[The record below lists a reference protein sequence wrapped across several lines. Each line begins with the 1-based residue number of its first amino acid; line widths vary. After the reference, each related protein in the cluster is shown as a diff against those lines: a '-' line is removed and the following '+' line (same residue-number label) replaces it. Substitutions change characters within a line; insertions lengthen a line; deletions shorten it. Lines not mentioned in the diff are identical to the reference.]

1 MPSPPIQDDRDRPS
15 KGPRSGNPQKGAGS
29 GFLDRGVHHPLSRL
43 WRTILLLTLV
53 VLIGA
58 LGYHRLAHTGY
69 LDSFYMAITTLFT
82 VGFRELGEV
91 TATTKLFTIF
101 YLIAGLGIATY
112 AISSLTALIVEGD
125 LKGYLKERRME
136 KRLAELT
143 DHIIVC
149 GLGKVGFQ
157 AAWEFKQAGIPFV
170 IVEKLPGKSGNLRFE
185 GDIILV
191 GDALDELV
199 LERAGIQRARGLVA
213 AVGSD
218 ADNVLVTLTAK
229 QMAPELVVVA
239 RAARLGTEKK
249 LQAAGADHIVSPY
262 EIGGRRMAQLLL
274 TPDLLNYVDLVVDKK
289 PVEMAIEHVLVH
301 PRSRLVGATMRDI
314 RLRDTTGALVAGI
327 VRPGE
332 GLRFN
337 PRGSEM
343 FEAGDV
349 LLVMGTHQA
358 LKNMEA
364 MARGE

>member
-1 MPSPPIQDDRDRPS
+1 MRSSRIKPGRERSPNGGESSSLRRAQSSGYLDRDI
-15 KGPRSGNPQKGAGS
+15 
-29 GFLDRGVHHPLSRL
+29 HHPLSRL

-58 LGYHRLAHTGY
+58 LGYHRLAKTGY
-69 LDSFYMAITTLFT
+69 LDSFYMAIITLFT

-91 TATTKLFTIF
+91 NSATKLFTIF
-101 YLIAGLGIATY
+101 YLITGLGIATY
-112 AISSLTALIVEGD
+112 ALSSLTALIVEGD

-136 KRLAELT
+136 KRLASLT

-157 AAWEFKQAGIPFV
+157 AAWEFKQAGLPFV
-170 IVEKLPGKSGNLRFE
+170 IIEKLPSKSGNLRFE
-185 GDIILV
+185 GDIILI
-191 GDALDELV
+191 GDAMDELV
-199 LERAGIQRARGLVA
+199 LERAGIHRARGLIA

-229 QMAPELVVVA
+229 QMAPELMVVA

-249 LQAAGADHIVSPY
+249 LMAAGADHIVCPY

-274 TPDLLNYVDLVVDKK
+274 TPDLLNYVDLVVDKR
-289 PVEMAIEHVLVH
+289 PVEMAIEHILVH
-301 PRSRLVGATMRDI
+301 PRSKLAGATMRDV

-327 VRPGE
+327 IRPGE

-337 PRGSEM
+337 PRGSET

-349 LLVMGTHQA
+349 ILAMGTHQA
-358 LKNMEA
+358 LKNMEDL
-364 MARGE
+364 ARGD

>member
-1 MPSPPIQDDRDRPS
+1 MEHGGLLGQ
-15 KGPRSGNPQKGAGS
+15 GA
-29 GFLDRGVHHPLSRL
+29 DHPLNRL
-43 WRTILLLTLV
+43 WGTILLLALV
-53 VLIGA
+53 VLAGA
-58 LGYHRLAHTGY
+58 AGYHLLARTTF
-69 LDSFYMAITTLFT
+69 LDSLYMAVITLFT
-82 VGFRELGEV
+82 VGFRELGDVNSE
-91 TATTKLFTIF
+91 TKVFTIV
-101 YLIAGLGIATY
+101 YLVTGLGIATY

-136 KRLAELT
+136 KRLAALT
-143 DHIIVC
+143 EHIIVC

-170 IVEKLPGKSGNLRFE
+170 IVEKLPTKSGNLRFE
-185 GDIILV
+185 GDLILI

-199 LERAGIQRARGLVA
+199 LERAGIRRARGLIA

-229 QMAPELVVVA
+229 QMAPDLLVVA

-249 LQAAGADHIVSPY
+249 LRAAGADHIVSPY

-289 PVEMAIEHVLVH
+289 PVEMAIEHILVS
-301 PRSRLVGATMRDI
+301 PGSRLVGCSMREI

-327 VRPGE
+327 IRPGE
-332 GLRFN
+332 GMHFN
-337 PRGSEM
+337 PRGHET

-349 LLVMGTHQA
+349 LLAMGTHGA
-358 LKNMEA
+358 LHELETLA
-364 MARGE
+364 HGPSGPG

>member
-1 MPSPPIQDDRDRPS
+1 M
-15 KGPRSGNPQKGAGS
+15 
-29 GFLDRGVHHPLSRL
+29 
-43 WRTILLLTLV
+43 V
-53 VLIGA
+53 VLIGT
-58 LGYHRLAHTGY
+58 LGYHRLGHIGF
-69 LDSFYMAITTLFT
+69 LDSAYMAIITLFT
-82 VGFRELGEV
+82 VGFRELGDV
-91 TATTKLFTIF
+91 NDATKLFTIF

-136 KRLAELT
+136 KRLAALT

-170 IVEKLPGKSGNLRFE
+170 IVEKLPTKSGNLRFE
-185 GDIILV
+185 GDIILI

-199 LERAGIQRARGLVA
+199 LERAGIHRARGLIA

-229 QMAPELVVVA
+229 QMAPEVVVVA

-274 TPDLLNYVDLVVDKK
+274 TPDLMNYVDLVIDKK
-289 PVEMAIEHVLVH
+289 PVEMAIEHILVH
-301 PRSRLVGATMRDI
+301 PRSRLVGFTMRDI

-327 VRPGE
+327 IRPGE
-332 GLRFN
+332 GLHFN
-337 PRGSEM
+337 PRGGET
-343 FEAGDV
+343 FEAGDLV
-349 LLVMGTHQA
+349 LAMGTHQA
-358 LKNMEA
+358 LKALEI
-364 MARGE
+364 MASGE

>member
-1 MPSPPIQDDRDRPS
+1 MVNPRIKPDRE
-15 KGPRSGNPQKGAGS
+15 RSLHGGESGRLKQNQSA
-29 GFLDRGVHHPLSRL
+29 GFLDRDIHHPLSRL
-43 WRTILLLTLV
+43 WRTLLLLTLV

-58 LGYHRLAHTGY
+58 LGYHRLARTGY
-69 LDSFYMAITTLFT
+69 LDSFYMAIITLFT

-91 TATTKLFTIF
+91 NDATKLFTIF
-101 YLIAGLGIATY
+101 YLITGLGIATY

-136 KRLAELT
+136 KRLAALT

-170 IVEKLPGKSGNLRFE
+170 IVEKLATKSGNLRFE
-185 GDIILV
+185 GDIILI

-199 LERAGIQRARGLVA
+199 LERAGIQQARGLIA

-229 QMAPELVVVA
+229 QMAPDLVVVA

-289 PVEMAIEHVLVH
+289 PVEMAIEHILVN
-301 PRSRLVGATMRDI
+301 PRSKLAGSTMRET

-327 VRPGE
+327 IRPGE

-337 PRGSEM
+337 PRGSET
-343 FEAGDV
+343 FEPGDV
-349 LLVMGTHQA
+349 ILAMGTHQA
-358 LKNMEA
+358 LKDLETLA
-364 MARGE
+364 HGE

>member
-1 MPSPPIQDDRDRPS
+1 M
-15 KGPRSGNPQKGAGS
+15 
-29 GFLDRGVHHPLSRL
+29 
-43 WRTILLLTLV
+43 V

-58 LGYHRLAHTGY
+58 LGYHHLARIGY

-82 VGFRELGEV
+82 VGFREMGDV
-91 TATTKLFTIF
+91 NSATKLFTIF
-101 YLIAGLGIATY
+101 YLITGLGIATY

-136 KRLAELT
+136 KRLEALR

-170 IVEKLPGKSGNLRFE
+170 IVEKLPSKSGNLRLE
-185 GDIILV
+185 GDIILI

-199 LERAGIQRARGLVA
+199 LTKAGIHQARGLIA

-229 QMAPELVVVA
+229 QMAPDLVVVA

-249 LQAAGADHIVSPY
+249 LKAAGADHIVSPY

-274 TPDLLNYVDLVVDKK
+274 TPDLLNYVDVMVDKK
-289 PVEMAIEHVLVH
+289 PVELAIEHILVN
-301 PRSRLVGATMRDI
+301 PGSRIVGASMREI
-314 RLRDTTGALVAGI
+314 RLRDVTGALVAGI
-327 VRPGE
+327 IRPGE

-337 PRGSEM
+337 PRGSEV

-349 LLVMGTHQA
+349 LLAMGTHQA
-358 LKNMEA
+358 LENLERL
-364 MARGE
+364 ARGDSPES

>member
-1 MPSPPIQDDRDRPS
+1 M
-15 KGPRSGNPQKGAGS
+15 
-29 GFLDRGVHHPLSRL
+29 
-43 WRTILLLTLV
+43 
-53 VLIGA
+53 
-58 LGYHRLAHTGY
+58 
-69 LDSFYMAITTLFT
+69 
-82 VGFRELGEV
+82 
-91 TATTKLFTIF
+91 
-101 YLIAGLGIATY
+101 
-112 AISSLTALIVEGD
+112 
-125 LKGYLKERRME
+125 
-136 KRLAELT
+136 
-143 DHIIVC
+143 
-149 GLGKVGFQ
+149 
-157 AAWEFKQAGIPFV
+157 
-170 IVEKLPGKSGNLRFE
+170 EKLPSKSGNLRFE
-185 GDIILV
+185 GDIILI

-229 QMAPELVVVA
+229 QMAPDLVVVA

-289 PVEMAIEHVLVH
+289 PVEMAIEHILVH
-301 PRSRLVGATMRDI
+301 PSSRLVGATMRDI

-327 VRPGE
+327 IRPGE

-349 LLVMGTHQA
+349 HAGDGDAPGLEEHGGPGPGGVAAHTGHGWAHPQQRREPCLRSNA
-358 LKNMEA
+358 PCS
-364 MARGE
+364 

>member
-1 MPSPPIQDDRDRPS
+1 MPAPPFQDDRDRPS
-15 KGPRSGNPQKGAGS
+15 KGAESGRLRKGAGT
-29 GFLDRGVHHPLSRL
+29 GFLDRGIHHPLSRL

-58 LGYHRLAHTGY
+58 LGYHRLARTGY

-91 TATTKLFTIF
+91 TSATKLFTIF
-101 YLIAGLGIATY
+101 YLITGLGIATY

-170 IVEKLPGKSGNLRFE
+170 IVEKLPSKSGNLRFE
-185 GDIILV
+185 GDIILI
-191 GDALDELV
+191 GDAMDELV

-229 QMAPELVVVA
+229 QMAPDLVVVA

-289 PVEMAIEHVLVH
+289 PVEMAIEHILVH

-349 LLVMGTHQA
+349 MLVMGTHQA
-358 LKNMEA
+358 LKNMEELA
-364 MARGE
+364 KSE

>member
-1 MPSPPIQDDRDRPS
+1 MLSPRIQADRGRPP
-15 KGPRSGNPQKGAGS
+15 KGGAAGSLKRTPGAG
-29 GFLDRGVHHPLSRL
+29 FQDRGIHHPLSRL
-43 WRTILLLTLV
+43 WRTVLLLTLV

-58 LGYHRLAHTGY
+58 LGYHRLAGTGY
-69 LDSFYMAITTLFT
+69 LDSFYMAIITLFT
-82 VGFRELGEV
+82 VGFRELGDV
-91 TATTKLFTIF
+91 NSATKLFTIF
-101 YLIAGLGIATY
+101 YLITGLGIATY

-136 KRLAELT
+136 KRLAALT
-143 DHIIVC
+143 EHIIVC

-170 IVEKLPGKSGNLRFE
+170 IVEKLPTKSGNLRFE
-185 GDIILV
+185 GEIILI

-199 LERAGIQRARGLVA
+199 LERAGIHRARGLIA

-229 QMAPELVVVA
+229 QLAPDLVVVA

-274 TPDLLNYVDLVVDKK
+274 TPDLLNYVDLIVDKK
-289 PVEMAIEHVLVH
+289 PVEMAIEHILVN
-301 PRSRLVGATMRDI
+301 PRSKLVGATMREI

-327 VRPGE
+327 IRPGE

-358 LKNMEA
+358 LKNMEE
-364 MARGE
+364 MARG

>member
-1 MPSPPIQDDRDRPS
+1 MVLPNYEGGRERPVAQ
-15 KGPRSGNPQKGAGS
+15 GQSGRARKFSSG
-29 GFLDRGVHHPLSRL
+29 GFLDSGIHHPLSRL

-53 VLIGA
+53 VVIGA
-58 LGYHRLAHTGY
+58 LGYHRLAGTGY
-69 LDSFYMAITTLFT
+69 LDSFYMAIITLFT
-82 VGFRELGEV
+82 VGFRELGDV
-91 TATTKLFTIF
+91 NHATKLFTIF
-101 YLIAGLGIATY
+101 YLITGLGIATY

-136 KRLAELT
+136 KRLAALA

-157 AAWEFKQAGIPFV
+157 AAWEFKQAGVPFV
-170 IVEKLPGKSGNLRFE
+170 IVEKLPSKSGNLRFE
-185 GDIILV
+185 QDLILI
-191 GDALDELV
+191 GDAMDELV
-199 LERAGIQRARGLVA
+199 LERAGIHRARALVA

-289 PVEMAIEHVLVH
+289 PVEMAIEHILVH
-301 PRSRLVGATMRDI
+301 PKSRLVGATMREM
-314 RLRDTTGALVAGI
+314 RLRDTTGVLVAGI
-327 VRPGE
+327 IRPGE

-337 PRGSEM
+337 PKGGER

-349 LLVMGTHQA
+349 MLVMGTHQA
-358 LKNMEA
+358 LKNMESV
-364 MARGE
+364 ARGD

>member
-1 MPSPPIQDDRDRPS
+1 
-15 KGPRSGNPQKGAGS
+15 
-29 GFLDRGVHHPLSRL
+29 
-43 WRTILLLTLV
+43 V
-53 VLIGA
+53 VLIGT
-58 LGYHRLAHTGY
+58 LGYHRLGHTGF
-69 LDSFYMAITTLFT
+69 LDSAYMAIITLFT
-82 VGFRELGEV
+82 VGFRELGDV
-91 TATTKLFTIF
+91 NDATKLFTIF
-101 YLIAGLGIATY
+101 YLITGLGIATY
-112 AISSLTALIVEGD
+112 VLSSLTALIVEGD

-136 KRLAELT
+136 KRLAALK

-170 IVEKLPGKSGNLRFE
+170 IVEKLPAKAGNLRFE
-185 GDIILV
+185 GDLLLI

-199 LERAGIQRARGLVA
+199 LERAGIMRARGLIA

-229 QMAPELVVVA
+229 QMAPNVVVVA

-274 TPDLLNYVDLVVDKK
+274 TPDLMNYVDLVIDKK
-289 PVEMAIEHVLVH
+289 PVEMAIEHILVH
-301 PRSRLVGATMRDI
+301 PRSRLVGFTMRDI

-327 VRPGE
+327 IRPGE
-332 GLRFN
+332 GLHFN
-337 PRGSEM
+337 PRGGET

-349 LLVMGTHQA
+349 VLAMGTHQA
-358 LKNMEA
+358 LKALEI
-364 MARGE
+364 MASGE

>member
-1 MPSPPIQDDRDRPS
+1 MFSPRISGDRDKGS
-15 KGPRSGNPQKGAGS
+15 KGGRLKKAGY
-29 GFLDRGVHHPLSRL
+29 LNRDIHHPLSRL

-53 VLIGA
+53 VLVGA
-58 LGYHRLAHTGY
+58 LGYHRLAKTGY

-82 VGFRELGEV
+82 VGFRELGV
-91 TATTKLFTIF
+91 VNGATKLFTIF
-101 YLIAGLGIATY
+101 YLITGLGIATY

-136 KRLAELT
+136 KRLAGLT

-157 AAWEFKQAGIPFV
+157 AAWELKQAGTPFV
-170 IVEKLPGKSGNLRFE
+170 IVEILSSKSGNLRFE
-185 GDIILV
+185 GDIILI
-191 GDALDELV
+191 GDALDELI
-199 LERAGIQRARGLVA
+199 LAKAGIHRARGLIA

-229 QMAPELVVVA
+229 QMAPNLMVVA

-289 PVEMAIEHVLVH
+289 PVEMAIEHILVN
-301 PRSRLVGATMRDI
+301 PGSKLVGSTMREI
-314 RLRDTTGALVAGI
+314 RLRDTTGVLVAGI
-327 VRPGE
+327 IRPGE
-332 GLRFN
+332 GLHFN
-337 PRGSEM
+337 PRGSET
-343 FEAGDV
+343 FEPGDV
-349 LLVMGTHQA
+349 LLAMGTHQA
-358 LKNMEA
+358 LKSMEEI
-364 MARGE
+364 ARGE

>member
-1 MPSPPIQDDRDRPS
+1 MSPTQVRTTRESKPVDDRHGHVRRA
-15 KGPRSGNPQKGAGS
+15 KSG
-29 GFLDRGVHHPLSRL
+29 GFLDRGIHHPLSRL

-53 VLIGA
+53 VVIGA
-58 LGYHRLAHTGY
+58 LGYHRLAGTGY
-69 LDSFYMAITTLFT
+69 LDSFYMAIITLFT

-91 TATTKLFTIF
+91 NRATKLFTIF
-101 YLIAGLGIATY
+101 YLITGLGIATY

-136 KRLAELT
+136 KRLAALT

-157 AAWEFKQAGIPFV
+157 AAWEFKQAGVPFV
-170 IVEKLPGKSGNLRFE
+170 IVEKLPTKSGNLRFE
-185 GDIILV
+185 GDLILI

-199 LERAGIQRARGLVA
+199 LEKAGIHRARALIA

-229 QMAPELVVVA
+229 QMAPDIVVVA

-274 TPDLLNYVDLVVDKK
+274 TPELLNYVDLMVDKK
-289 PVEMAIEHVLVH
+289 PVEMAIEHILVN
-301 PRSRLVGATMRDI
+301 PASSLVGATMRDI

-327 VRPGE
+327 IRPGE

-337 PRGSEM
+337 PKGSET

-349 LLVMGTHQA
+349 LLAMGTHQA
-358 LKNMEA
+358 LENLVK
-364 MARGE
+364 MAHGE